1 MKTES
6 GDQEPDIL
14 ETTKQKKFNY
24 FQSKEQKNIDMRLL
38 TKYFP
43 YKRPDRILQTLCNL
57 KSKAD
62 NYGEV
67 SSIYGIFSH
76 FAGKFKEML
85 SVTKH

>member
-1 MKTES
+1 
-6 GDQEPDIL
+6 
-14 ETTKQKKFNY
+14 
-24 FQSKEQKNIDMRLL
+24 MRLL

-43 YKRPDRILQTLCNL
+43 YKRPHRILQTLCNL

-76 FAGKFKEML
+76 FAGKFKEMP

>member
-1 MKTES
+1 
-6 GDQEPDIL
+6 
-14 ETTKQKKFNY
+14 
-24 FQSKEQKNIDMRLL
+24 MRLL

-43 YKRPDRILQTLCNL
+43 YKRPDRILQTLYNL

-62 NYGEV
+62 SYGEV

-76 FAGKFKEML
+76 FTGKFKEML

>member
-14 ETTKQKKFNY
+14 ETTKQKKFNC

-43 YKRPDRILQTLCNL
+43 YKRPDRILQIL
-57 KSKAD
+57 KVRLIVMAK
-62 NYGEV
+62 
-67 SSIYGIFSH
+67 
-76 FAGKFKEML
+76 
-85 SVTKH
+85 